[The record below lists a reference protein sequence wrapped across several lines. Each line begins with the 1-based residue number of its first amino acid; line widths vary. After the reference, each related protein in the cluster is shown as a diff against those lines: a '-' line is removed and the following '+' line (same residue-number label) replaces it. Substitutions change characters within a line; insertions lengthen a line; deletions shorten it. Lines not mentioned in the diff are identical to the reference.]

1 MRVLFHQPQFVW
13 SRDAF
18 RPRCQTPTGYR
29 SAGRTFGARRC
40 SQGTCRL
47 YFTDYTLTGQQS
59 ASPFR
64 KAVADRSCCR
74 YWASLGQCWP
84 SLFHQS
90 HFDWEP
96 ERFSDAG
103 LAYCQA
109 IRHAAPSVSPSSHD
123 SCHSSFTNYALSST
137 GMLLGSG
144 CQRSVARNFYRGSQ
158 IRKSADE
165 NSSEDD

>member
-1 MRVLFHQPQFVW
+1 M
-13 SRDAF
+13 SDAD
-18 RPRCQTPTGYR
+18 RR
-29 SAGRTFGARRC
+29 SLRAGRTLSARRR
-40 SQGTCRL
+40 SQGACRL
-47 YFTDYTLTGQQS
+47 YFTDHTLTGQQN

-64 KAVADRSCCR
+64 KSDAGRPRCR
-74 YWASLGQCWP
+74 YWASLIRCSP

-103 LAYCQA
+103 LAYCHA
-109 IRHAAPSVSPSSHD
+109 IRHAAPSVTPSSHD
-123 SCHSSFTNYALSST
+123 SRHSSFTNYTSFST

-144 CQRSVARNFYRGSQ
+144 CQRSVARNSYRGQ

-165 NSSEDD
+165 NSREDD